1 MDVLE
6 DLFYGNIRP
15 CEEPTVGEAYRR
27 ASRRVDELEAA
38 LRGQPDMAQGA
49 QLTVLIDAVSALS
62 GQQEAR
68 CFAQGFRLG
77 ARLARAMELG

>member
-1 MDVLE
+1 M
-6 DLFYGNIRP
+6 
-15 CEEPTVGEAYRR
+15 
-27 ASRRVDELEAA
+27 DELEAA
-38 LRGQPDMAQGA
+38 LRGQLDMAQGA

-77 ARLARAMELG
+77 ARLARAMEP

>member
-15 CEEPTVGEAYRR
+15 CEEPTVGEPYRR

-49 QLTVLIDAVSALS
+49 LLRPGGPAGRAAGPGD
-62 GQQEAR
+62 
-68 CFAQGFRLG
+68 G
-77 ARLARAMELG
+77 AGLRA